1 MTTEH
6 THGQHHQQHGI
17 RKYIMVFWWLLGL
30 TIIEVGVIFL
40 PIARFLVA
48 ILLVGAALSKAS
60 LVAMFYMH
68 LRLEKRTLG
77 LIAITPLVIC
87 VLLVFALLPDHT
99 AVPRRTATTA
109 APPQAPPSPR

>member
-6 THGQHHQQHGI
+6 THGHSHQQHGI
-17 RKYIMVFWWLLGL
+17 RRYIMVFWWLLAL
-30 TIIEVGVIFL
+30 TIIEVGVIFM

-68 LRLEKRTLG
+68 LKLEKRTLAVV
-77 LIAITPLVIC
+77 AITPLLLCI
-87 VLLVFALLPDHT
+87 LLVFALLPDHT
-99 AVPRRTATTA
+99 ATPRRTATTA